1 MKVGL
6 LTLRFR
12 LYAVR
17 SIKEKRSI
25 VKRLIAD
32 VQRCGPSFAA
42 CEAADQ
48 DDLERMTL
56 SIAHLSTDARFTDSA
71 LSRARARFDRGD
83 GYEVIDSEF
92 EIL

>member
-1 MKVGL
+1 V

-12 LYAVR
+12 LYAIR

-32 VQRCGPSFAA
+32 VHRCGPSFAA
-42 CEAADQ
+42 CEAGDQ
-48 DDLERMTL
+48 DDLGRLTL
-56 SIAHLSTDARFTDSA
+56 SIAHLSGDGRFTDSA
-71 LSRARARFDRGD
+71 LSRVRARFDRGD
-83 GYEVIDSEF
+83 GYEIIDSEF